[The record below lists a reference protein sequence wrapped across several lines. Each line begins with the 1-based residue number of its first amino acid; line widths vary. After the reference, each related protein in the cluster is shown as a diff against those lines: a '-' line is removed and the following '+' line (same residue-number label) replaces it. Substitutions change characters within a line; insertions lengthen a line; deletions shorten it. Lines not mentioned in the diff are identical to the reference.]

1 MISFM
6 MHTILQNYGVVLI
19 ARQELQPGLYINTI
33 QKRNNG
39 TKAASNLTTMVINLQ
54 QSVMSLQLFQF
65 RTPDFLGLLRISW
78 TGTVRSF
85 EIGMLRS
92 KSEDVG
98 FVP

>member
-19 ARQELQPGLYINTI
+19 ARQEVPPGLYINTI

-65 RTPDFLGLLRISW
+65 RSLGPLADFLDWYCALIRNWNAPLQ
-78 TGTVRSF
+78 
-85 EIGMLRS
+85 E
-92 KSEDVG
+92 
-98 FVP
+98 